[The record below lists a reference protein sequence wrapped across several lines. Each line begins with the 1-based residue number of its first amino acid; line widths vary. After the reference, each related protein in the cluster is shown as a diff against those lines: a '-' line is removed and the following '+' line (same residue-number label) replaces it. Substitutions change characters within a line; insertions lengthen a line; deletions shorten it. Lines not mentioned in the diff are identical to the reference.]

1 MKKRLWNA
9 AVLLL
14 AALLIGCG
22 AGETKLSG
30 QTEED
35 MHLAETG
42 GSDIASGEE
51 SGSDDQEGS
60 PEESGTTSGEAGG
73 ASEKE
78 NGGASEEENGSAAKP
93 GKPEEGADG
102 SGSSSVKP
110 GSTPEEEN
118 GGASKPKP
126 GKPEEGADSS
136 GSSSGE
142 AGESSQPEDP
152 LPVPQTKPGGTAEEL
167 LASLTLEE
175 KVAQMFVVQPESLTG
190 ASRVTAAGQ
199 TTREAFDRI
208 PVGGVIYM
216 QSNLVSPEQVKTMLS
231 NTQSY
236 SMERLGIPAFLAV
249 DEEGGTVAR
258 IGGRPEFGTPA
269 IENMSEVGAS
279 GKLDRAREIGSVIGG
294 YLSELGFNLDFAP
307 VADVWSNP
315 QNEVVRYR
323 SFGSDP
329 EMVSNMCQEVLTG
342 LQGAGI
348 YGTLKHF
355 PGHGGTAGDTHA
367 GYAYTDSTLE
377 ELLACELVPFQ
388 RGIDN
393 GVKFLMV
400 GHISAPNVTGDET
413 PASLSRVLVTEVL
426 RERMGYD
433 GIVVTDALA
442 MGAIAQNYSSGEAAV
457 LSIQAGVDIL
467 LMPKDLEE
475 AYEAVLSAVRNG
487 TISEDRIDQSVLRIL
502 RVKLSL
508 M

>member
-14 AALLIGCG
+14 AVLLIGCG

-35 MHLAETG
+35 MHLAAEETG

-51 SGSDDQEGS
+51 SGSDDQDSS
-60 PEESGTTSGEAGG
+60 PEEAGTPSGGAES

-78 NGGASEEENGSAAKP
+78 NGSASKP
-93 GKPEEGADG
+93 GKPEAGADG

-118 GGASKPKP
+118 GGAAKP
-126 GKPEEGADSS
+126 GKPEAGADSS
-136 GSSSGE
+136 GSPSVE
-142 AGESSQPEDP
+142 AGSTSQPEDP
-152 LPVPQTKPGGTAEEL
+152 SPDPSPAPQTKPGGTAEEL

-190 ASRVTAAGQ
+190 ASHVTAAGQ

-475 AYEAVLSAVRNG
+475 AYEAVLTAVRNG